1 MVIHALENNEARLRG
16 ENIGESGKVTFEQSC
31 LDRVSI
37 MNRSWEWDKAW
48 SVEKIPRNQFPGA
61 K

>member
-1 MVIHALENNEARLRG
+1 MVIHALD
-16 ENIGESGKVTFEQSC
+16 IGGSERVTFEQSC

-37 MNRSWEWDKAW
+37 VKKSWGWEKAW
-48 SVEKIPRNQFPGA
+48 SIQKTLRNQFPGA